1 MVTSK
6 SMEAPAAAKELDE
19 AWVRSTCIICLN
31 RCGILVHRN
40 GEGYV
45 DQIVGDP
52 DNPHNR
58 GKTCAKGNSG
68 MEGIA
73 PEVRL
78 TTPLRRT
85 NPEKGLGVD
94 PKFEPVSWDEAL
106 DEIALRIK
114 GVRDDDPLRFLL
126 CTFDA
131 YHIRGSML
139 PAFVTAV
146 GAPAVN
152 TWSAQIF
159 CGNNVHGIHWM
170 AQNAFEANPDA
181 AYTEY
186 ILHFGSQFG
195 SVIHYDTMKSTRE
208 LAGRRPGSLR
218 QVVVDPVCGTAASR
232 AEEWVPIRP
241 GTDAALILGMV
252 NQMINVNGHYD
263 RPFLGQSTNAPYLV
277 GEDEFYVRDPETEKP
292 LVWDTAAQAA
302 RPFDAGVTEPALE
315 GRFETHGKPVK
326 TAFQALKDH
335 VTRYTPE
342 FVEEVTTVPGETVT
356 RLAREFG
363 EAARIGETIEIDGVK
378 LPFRP
383 ATVTWYRGLA
393 AHKHSFLSGLAVNLL
408 PTLIGGFDVPG
419 GLLGDPFTSRGKA
432 TGKGPYECGVS
443 PDGLISQSTVGGGA
457 VAGGIVK
464 GCYPPR
470 KARAPMTPEMFELM
484 PVGPYGAVFYLLTS
498 EKEEVYKPPPFPKML
513 IQWHSNM
520 MKTSGPPDVVARFL
534 QRIPFIVSIARR
546 REETVEFA
554 DIVLPDLHHL
564 ERLVPFVYNNIG
576 SGEGS
581 HATYGAKPAVH
592 PPFEHP
598 FEGEYVDLMQ
608 VFLEVAKR
616 AGFLNDFNEA
626 INTIAGL
633 KGENRLDLE
642 TEYAYEEIVDRLLK
656 NELGPEHDLQWFLED
671 GLWSE
676 EKTIREKYPR
686 PFMEGRSPVYFEFM
700 KHAGEDLRKVTQELG
715 IPWETGDY
723 QVLPDWKPGPSFHR
737 EPPHDLIVINMKVAN
752 HALSH
757 THSNPLLLS
766 LSARH
771 NDLRTVWINTRTAAA
786 RGVEDGDRV
795 TIETFEGREQTA
807 TARVTELIHP
817 EVLATQ
823 GCGGGWTD
831 STTREEVNFN
841 ALLAID
847 EDHIDFLNGALDS
860 TVSARIFKKN
870 P

>member
-1 MVTSK
+1 MTTSK
-6 SMEAPAAAKELDE
+6 SMEAPTAAKEIGE

-40 GEGYV
+40 REGYV

-52 DNPHNR
+52 DNPHNQ

-78 TTPLRRT
+78 TIPLRRT

-94 PKFEPVSWDEAL
+94 PKFEPISWDEAL

-114 GVRDDDPLRFLL
+114 EVRDDDPSAFSCALSTPITSGDPCFPPLSPQSAHLPSIPGRPRSSAG
-126 CTFDA
+126 TTSTA
-131 YHIRGSML
+131 STGWRRTPSRRIRT
-139 PAFVTAV
+139 P
-146 GAPAVN
+146 PIPN
-152 TWSAQIF
+152 TSF
-159 CGNNVHGIHWM
+159 TSD
-170 AQNAFEANPDA
+170 PK
-181 AYTEY
+181 
-186 ILHFGSQFG
+186 FG

-218 QVVVDPVCGTAASR
+218 QVVVDPVCGAAASR

-252 NQMINVNGHYD
+252 NQMININGHYD
-263 RPFLGQSTNAPYLV
+263 RPFLSQSTNAPYLV
-277 GEDEFYVRDPETEKP
+277 GEDEFYVREPETEKP
-292 LVWDTAAQAA
+292 LVWDTTAQAA

-315 GRFETHGKPVK
+315 GRFEAHGKPTR

-342 FVEEVTTVPGETVT
+342 FVEEVTTVPGETVV

-363 EAARIGETIEIDGVK
+363 EAARIGETIEIDGVE

-443 PDGLISQSTVGGGA
+443 PDGLISQSAVGGGA

-513 IQWHSNM
+513 IQWHNNM

-534 QRIPFIVSIARR
+534 QRIPFMVSIARR
-546 REETVEFA
+546 REETTEFA

-592 PPFEHP
+592 PP
-598 FEGEYVDLMQ
+598 V
-608 VFLEVAKR
+608 R
-616 AGFLNDFNEA
+616 ASVRRRIRGFD
-626 INTIAGL
+626 AGL
-633 KGENRLDLE
+633 SRSGE
-642 TEYAYEEIVDRLLK
+642 ACGI
-656 NELGPEHDLQWFLED
+656 
-671 GLWSE
+671 SE
-676 EKTIREKYPR
+676 R
-686 PFMEGRSPVYFEFM
+686 FQRSPQ
-700 KHAGEDLRKVTQELG
+700 HHRGTQRRK
-715 IPWETGDY
+715 P
-723 QVLPDWKPGPSFHR
+723 PGPR
-737 EPPHDLIVINMKVAN
+737 NRICLRRDCRPPL
-752 HALSH
+752 
-757 THSNPLLLS
+757 
-766 LSARH
+766 
-771 NDLRTVWINTRTAAA
+771 
-786 RGVEDGDRV
+786 
-795 TIETFEGREQTA
+795 
-807 TARVTELIHP
+807 
-817 EVLATQ
+817 
-823 GCGGGWTD
+823 
-831 STTREEVNFN
+831 EE
-841 ALLAID
+841 
-847 EDHIDFLNGALDS
+847 
-860 TVSARIFKKN
+860 
-870 P
+870 